1 LLLQM
6 VLLPVPLPV
15 HHLMLLRVHHL
26 VLLRVHHLVPL
37 RVHHLQQVPRL
48 RCFPLLVQAE
58 R

>member
-1 LLLQM
+1 M
-6 VLLPVPLPV
+6 VLLPVPLRVPLPV
-15 HHLMLLRVHHL
+15 HHLVPLRVHHL
-26 VLLRVHHLVPL
+26 VLL